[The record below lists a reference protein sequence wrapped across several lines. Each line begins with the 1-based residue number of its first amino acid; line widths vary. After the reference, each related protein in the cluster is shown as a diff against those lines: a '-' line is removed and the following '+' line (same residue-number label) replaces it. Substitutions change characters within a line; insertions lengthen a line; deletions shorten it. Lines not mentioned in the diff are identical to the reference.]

1 MLRSMTGFGTADLTT
16 SIGRYGVEIRSLNH
30 RFLEV
35 VVRLPRELSPL
46 EDRIRSLAQGRVLRG
61 RVEIAI
67 MRESYGKRVRTVKV
81 DLDLARTF
89 VTALND
95 LKQAVGLSGAPD
107 LAMLAGLPDL
117 VKIEEQ
123 KEDLEAGWTAIAE
136 GVRMALDRLVA
147 MREAEGARLSS
158 DLEQRV
164 GRLGQRIEEI
174 ERRAPAVVKEYA
186 GRLAKRIEELR
197 GAVPVDE
204 GRVATEMAFFA
215 DRCDISEEITRFR
228 GHLVQIRH
236 HLAGDGTLGR
246 TLEFLVQELGR
257 EANTIGSKANDLE
270 ISRAVIA
277 VKGEL
282 ESLREQ
288 IQNVE

>member
-1 MLRSMTGFGTADLTT
+1 MTGFGTADLTT

>member
-1 MLRSMTGFGTADLTT
+1 MLRSMTGFGTADLAT
-16 SIGRYGVEIRSLNH
+16 SVGRYGVEIRSLNH

-61 RVEIAI
+61 RIEIAI

-107 LAMLAGLPDL
+107 LAMLACLPDL

-186 GRLAKRIEELR
+186 GRLAKRIEELM
-197 GAVPVDE
+197 GAIPVDE

-228 GHLVQIRH
+228 SHLVQIRQ
-236 HLAGDGTLGR
+236 HLAGDGTVGR

>member
-1 MLRSMTGFGTADLTT
+1 MTGFGTGDLATPV
-16 SIGRYGVEIRSLNH
+16 GRYVVEIRSLNH

-46 EDRIRSLAQGRVLRG
+46 EDRIRSLAQSRVLRG

-81 DLDLARTF
+81 DLDLAKTF

-107 LAMLAGLPDL
+107 LAMLVGLPDL
-117 VKIEEQ
+117 IKIEEQ

-136 GVRMALDRLVA
+136 GVRKALDRLVA

-164 GRLGQRIEEI
+164 QRLGERIEEI

-186 GRLAKRIEELR
+186 ARLAKRIAELM
-197 GAVPVDE
+197 GTTPVDE

-215 DRCDISEEITRFR
+215 DRCDVSEEITRFR
-228 GHLVQIRH
+228 S
-236 HLAGDGTLGR
+236 HLAQVRQHLAQDGAIGR

-282 ESLREQ
+282 ENLREQ

>member
-1 MLRSMTGFGTADLTT
+1 MLRSMTGFGTGDLATPV
-16 SIGRYGVEIRSLNH
+16 GRYVVEIRSLNH

-46 EDRIRSLAQGRVLRG
+46 EDRIRSLAQSRVLRG

-81 DLDLARTF
+81 DLDLAKTF

-107 LAMLAGLPDL
+107 LAMLVGLPDL
-117 VKIEEQ
+117 IKIEEQ

-136 GVRMALDRLVA
+136 GVRKALDRLVA

-164 GRLGQRIEEI
+164 QRLGERIEEI

-186 GRLAKRIEELR
+186 ARLAKRIAELM
-197 GAVPVDE
+197 GTTPVDE

-215 DRCDISEEITRFR
+215 DRCDVSEEITRFR
-228 GHLVQIRH
+228 S
-236 HLAGDGTLGR
+236 HLAQVRQHLAQDGAIGR

-282 ESLREQ
+282 ENLREQ